1 MNPVLS
7 IIVAAYNAETTIK
20 QVIDSV
26 YSQNVDTSLYE
37 LIIIN
42 DGSQDKT
49 GELLDTLASAYSDMC
64 LVIHHIPNGG
74 VCNAR
79 NYGMSIARGEYV
91 TFMDS
96 DDYYGESILSAFFEK
111 YNQHPQ
117 IDFWKYGAVE
127 HYIEHGESLRDK
139 VNDVTDFLSS
149 DATDILRMALEME
162 YIPLFGYVWN
172 GFYKR
177 SIIEEHHI
185 QFSSEYIMEDFMF
198 SFEYLTYAKSMGT
211 IPHVYYHYMLDLD
224 KTSLSKKW
232 EPKYYEM
239 YRLKVQTIHQYMVN
253 VGIDDEQCYQL
264 LSVLYVKYMY
274 SALERMGAV
283 SSIAGKYTWLQQLWQ
298 DDVYRAM
305 QPHMKGGASL
315 IGILSG
321 LLKYKWNLGIIA
333 CTECISFVR
342 HRLKGLF
349 AKIKSN

>member
-26 YSQNVDTSLYE
+26 YSQEVDNSLYE
-37 LIIIN
+37 LIIVN
-42 DGSQDKT
+42 DGSKDQT
-49 GELLDTLASAYSDMC
+49 GDILDSLANSYPDMTL
-64 LVIHHIPNGG
+64 IIRHIPNGG

-79 NYGMSIARGEYV
+79 NYGISIARGEYI

-96 DDYYGESILSAFFEK
+96 DDYYGEGILSSFFEK
-111 YNQHPQ
+111 YRQHPCV
-117 IDFWKYGAVE
+117 DFWKYGAVE

-139 VNDVTDFLSS
+139 VNDVVDFVSS

-172 GFYKR
+172 GFYKQ

-185 QFSSEYIMEDFMF
+185 QFSSDYIMEDFMF

-239 YRLKVQTIHQYMVN
+239 YRLKVQTIHKYMLDA
-253 VGIDDEQCYQL
+253 GIEDVYCNQL

-283 SSIAGKYTWLQQLWQ
+283 TSLVGKYQWLQQLWQ
-298 DDVYRAM
+298 DDVYKAM
-305 QPHMKGGASL
+305 SPHMKSGASL

-321 LLKYKWNLGIIA
+321 LLKYKCNLGIIT